1 MPGASNI
8 IQLRELLA
16 ARFPQPLVRSAGA
29 FATGFPRLDSLLGEG
44 LPRGGITEMVSHGGG
59 GLLLATL
66 LSASARTSTFLAL
79 IDARDS
85 FDAAAWPQA
94 VLARLLWVRGGT
106 AERAL
111 KAADLLLRDGN
122 LPLVVLDLRASP
134 KEEIRRI
141 PATSWYR
148 LQRAV
153 EPTATACVV
162 LTHQGLVSS
171 ARARLRLEAH
181 FALDAFERQSTEL
194 LEELEIAWIREHPE
208 RIRQFA

>member
-1 MPGASNI
+1 VPPASNI
-8 IQLRELLA
+8 TQLRELLA
-16 ARFPQPLVRSAGA
+16 AKFPQLPVRCAGY
-29 FATGFPRLDSLLGEG
+29 FSTGIAHLDALLGEG
-44 LPRGGITEMVSHGGG
+44 LPLGGITEVVSYGGG

-66 LSASARTSTFLAL
+66 LHASAQRCTFLAL

-85 FDAAAWPQA
+85 FDAAALPAA

-134 KEEIRRI
+134 PEEIRRI

-148 LQRAV
+148 LQRVV
-153 EPTATACVV
+153 EPTATAFVV

-171 ARARLRLEAH
+171 ARARLRLAAR
-181 FALDAFERQSTEL
+181 FALDAFERRQTEL
-194 LEELEIAWIREHPE
+194 LEELEVAWIREQPE